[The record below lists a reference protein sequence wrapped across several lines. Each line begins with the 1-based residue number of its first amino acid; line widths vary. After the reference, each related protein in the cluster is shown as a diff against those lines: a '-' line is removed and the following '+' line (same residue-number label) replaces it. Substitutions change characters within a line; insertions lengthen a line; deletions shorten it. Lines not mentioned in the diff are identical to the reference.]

1 MILRRQERDVL
12 GRVVQTHVEI
22 SCPDRNIFYYGKME
36 RLTAEAIRDDEGLQK
51 DYVDK
56 VPMYK
61 GGPEHQV
68 SYFREKKRPHRAYA
82 SIDQD
87 LITDSPTIKARN
99 TTRGNNIVKF
109 MAMVVILMAALFDVW
124 IVMSLS
130 NPQVSSQEVYNQFNF
145 ITMAVLV
152 FAGLIFA
159 VWYLLGFIDVHK
171 ISLES
176 LDEGSFSTVIPVYL
190 SHPDRGQARKHIL
203 RLHGLPGETIDAMA
217 RSVHLLNVE
226 KQEEKSL
233 RIERLELENDSL
245 KMSLQTQRRRGDDA
259 RHYASRGAF
268 AQRGASIFLYT
279 TIILAAA
286 LVILVVSVG

>member
-1 MILRRQERDVL
+1 MMLRRPERDVL

-22 SCPDRNIFYYGKME
+22 SCPDRNIFYYGKLE
-36 RLTAEAIRDDEGLQK
+36 RLTAEMVKNDENLKQN
-51 DYVDK
+51 YVEK
-56 VPMYK
+56 IPMYK

-68 SYFREKKRPHRAYA
+68 SYFREKKRPHRTYA

-109 MAMVVILMAALFDVW
+109 MAMAVVLMAALFDLW

-145 ITMAVLV
+145 ITMAALVL
-152 FAGLIFA
+152 AALIFSI
-159 VWYLLGFIDVHK
+159 WYLLGFIDVHK

-176 LDEGSFSTVIPVYL
+176 LDDVPFSTVIPVYL
-190 SHPDRGQARKHIL
+190 SHPDKSKAWKHVL
-203 RLHGLPGETIDAMA
+203 RLHGLPRETVDALA

-268 AQRGASIFLYT
+268 AQRGGSIFLYT
-279 TIILAAA
+279 TIILVVA
-286 LVILVVSVG
+286 LVILIVSVG